1 MDNRPSSSFKI
12 GMDEEGPAYSR
23 ASGHN
28 FPKNRK
34 DSRRLDKISR
44 RLTLLAVVLPCLL
57 AGVLYWGFREIDAR
71 FEAMQTSGFSEV
83 ETLSRDLEARLG
95 TIAEKYAA
103 LEKSMNEQDE
113 PMNEAFLVFERTTAS
128 LREGL
133 EEIRHQIEDL
143 DAETVD
149 RAALEAD
156 KQEWSQ
162 QIARLSESL
171 DPVRKSV
178 QEAQTRIEALEA
190 QYSTDLAN
198 LMTVM
203 ETAIQESET
212 VRAELARMKK
222 DLVDVLSTTID
233 KKALEA
239 AIKNQADRYQG
250 EIGYLTQN
258 FAQNER
264 AITTLQ
270 NRIRD
275 LERQVDTLNRRRNLG
290 APKPG
295 TILEEDIQ

>member
-1 MDNRPSSSFKI
+1 MDNRQPSSFKI
-12 GMDEEGPAYSR
+12 GMDEEGSAYSR
-23 ASGHN
+23 ASSQN

-44 RLTLLAVVLPCLL
+44 RVTLLAVVLPCLL
-57 AGVLYWGFREIDAR
+57 AGVLYWGFREIDTR
-71 FEAMQTSGFSEV
+71 FEAMQISGFSEV

-95 TIAEKYAA
+95 AISEKYAA
-103 LEKSMNEQDE
+103 LEKSMDEQDE

-133 EEIRHQIEDL
+133 EEIRNQIEAL
-143 DAETVD
+143 DAKTVD
-149 RAALEAD
+149 RAAIEAD
-156 KQEWSQ
+156 KQELSQ

-171 DPVRKSV
+171 TPVRESV

-190 QYSTDLAN
+190 QYSADLAN

-290 APKPG
+290 TPRPG